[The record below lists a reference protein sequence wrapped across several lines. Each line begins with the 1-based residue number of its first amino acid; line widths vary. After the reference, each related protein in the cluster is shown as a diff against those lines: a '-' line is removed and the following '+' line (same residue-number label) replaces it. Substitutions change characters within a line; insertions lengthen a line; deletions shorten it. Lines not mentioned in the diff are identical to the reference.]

1 MKIGFNAKRLTQSI
15 MSYIKNMTNSLGNT
29 LLQYEENINKN
40 TNNISSLNNRVSTL
54 ENKVLSLENSSGGGN
69 SKGVENK

>member
-1 MKIGFNAKRLTQSI
+1 MKIGFNVKKIYENVML
-15 MSYIKNMTNSLGNT
+15 YIENMTNSLGIT
-29 LLQYEENINKN
+29 LLQYGENINKN

-54 ENKVLSLENSSGGGN
+54 ENKVLTLENSLSGGN